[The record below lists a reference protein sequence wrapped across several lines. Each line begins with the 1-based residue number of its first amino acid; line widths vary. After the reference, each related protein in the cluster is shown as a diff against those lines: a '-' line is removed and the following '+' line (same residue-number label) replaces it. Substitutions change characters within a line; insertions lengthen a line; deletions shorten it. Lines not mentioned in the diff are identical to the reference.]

1 MGTAI
6 NVTVP
11 DGHEQPPVVPEAA
24 GEPRSTIGAPGPN
37 ASGKTSLVVEVTIV
51 PDGGTPV
58 PVRPT
63 DTEDTK
69 ALERAQEDA
78 ALDAE
83 DVLAQAD
90 EAGALDPVG

>member
-6 NVTVP
+6 KVTVP
-11 DGHEQPPVVPEAA
+11 DGHEQPPVVPDRA
-24 GEPRSTIGAPGPN
+24 GEPGSTVGGHGPN
-37 ASGKTSLVVEVTIV
+37 TSGKTSLVVEVTVV

-58 PVRPT
+58 PVQPA
-63 DTEDTK
+63 DTEDIK
-69 ALERAQEDA
+69 ALERAREDA

-83 DVLAQAD
+83 DVLTQAE